1 MPTKTKKLS
10 AKQEKMVIDKI
21 VLSSLS
27 PAELTERANKLR
39 KEIAKTR
46 LEINI
51 GRQRN
56 VRKVFIL
63 RKELARVLTVLK

>member
-1 MPTKTKKLS
+1 
-10 AKQEKMVIDKI
+10 MVIDKI